1 MSGLKYTFAGQ
12 ELTLSARVKHK
23 YVRRVQN
30 IMTEWMMNNLDMKT
44 LMESGDGGEA
54 SMSTLLQNAIMA
66 DPQMA
71 LKIQDLENSMILDQT
86 IILASGI
93 EHSVLL
99 ELKEEAY
106 EDEYIELYEKCREL
120 LGGNANDFFEVYRIG
135 STSHRNKRMTMKKN
149 QSETIPQV

>member
-1 MSGLKYTFAGQ
+1 MSGLRYTFAGQ

-135 STSHRNKRMTMKKN
+135 STSPRNKRMTMKKN
-149 QSETIPQV
+149 QSETTPQV